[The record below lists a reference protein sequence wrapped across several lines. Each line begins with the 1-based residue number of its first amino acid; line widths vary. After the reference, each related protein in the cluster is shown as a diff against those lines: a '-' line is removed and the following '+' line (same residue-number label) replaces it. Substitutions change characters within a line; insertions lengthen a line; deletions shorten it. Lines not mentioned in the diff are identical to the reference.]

1 MGDGRSGGTHE
12 QIFQT
17 WDSAWGGCVA
27 MWAGGDLDCNEFFLL
42 KTLARVSLICTW
54 CMSSGQFS
62 ESQMWSHDS
71 NVGSDVRKPSSS
83 VKSFS
88 TSIKT
93 HLDSLMSV
101 TFLSFNCID
110 T

>member
-1 MGDGRSGGTHE
+1 
-12 QIFQT
+12 
-17 WDSAWGGCVA
+17 